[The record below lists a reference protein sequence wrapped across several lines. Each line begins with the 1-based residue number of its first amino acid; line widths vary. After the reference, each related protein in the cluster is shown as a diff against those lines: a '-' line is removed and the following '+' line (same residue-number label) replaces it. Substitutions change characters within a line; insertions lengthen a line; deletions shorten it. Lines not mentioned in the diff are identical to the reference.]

1 MSTKPIYE
9 GQDFYV
15 PHFQLKI
22 RGRPQGQEVV
32 QDILSVS
39 YTDSIDDIDSFR
51 ITINNWDAQKRVFKY
66 SDDDLFDPGKEVEL
80 WMGYYGKE
88 RLRLMIRGEITNLQ
102 PGFPASGSPTLEV
115 SGLNLIHK
123 LRAGQVSFV
132 YEKKKDSQIAKTIGG
147 RLQVAVETNPQA
159 MGKEPIHEYLFQ
171 QNEYDVI
178 FLMQRAQHNGYDLF
192 VKEKEKGE
200 STLYFGPSDNVK
212 KVTYQLTY
220 GRSLVSFQPTLSTAN
235 QVNEVTVRGWSMKEK
250 KPIEYTAKRSSID
263 IKGVGSKG
271 GQAKINKSFVK
282 RREVMACK
290 PLESEAEAKQ
300 LATETLERIAKDMIK
315 GSGSTVGLPDLR
327 AGNVIE
333 IDGLGRRFS
342 GRYFVTQTNHT
353 IDDSGYKTSFQ
364 CRREET

>member
-1 MSTKPIYE
+1 MSAHPIYE

-39 YTDSIDDIDSFR
+39 YTDSIDEIDSFQ
-51 ITINNWDAQKRVFKY
+51 ITISNWDPQKRVFQY

-80 WMGYYGKE
+80 WMGYYGKD

-102 PGFPASGSPTLEV
+102 PSFPSGGGPTLSI

-123 LRAGQVSFV
+123 LRTEQQSFV
-132 YEKKKDSQIAKTIGG
+132 YEKKKDSQIAKTIAG
-147 RLQVAVETNPQA
+147 RLGLDIETNAQA
-159 MGKEPIHEYLFQ
+159 MGKEPIQQYLFQ
-171 QNEYDVI
+171 NNEYDVT
-178 FLMQRAQHNGYDLF
+178 FLTKRAQHNGYDLF
-192 VKEKEKGE
+192 VKEKEKGK
-200 STLYFGPSDNVK
+200 SALYFGPSDNVK

-220 GRSLVSFQPTLSTAN
+220 GRSLTEFRPTLSTAQ

-250 KPIEYTAKRSSID
+250 KPITYTAKRSSID
-263 IKGVGSKG
+263 IKGVGNQG
-271 GQAKINKSFVK
+271 GQGKINKSFAK
-282 RREVMACK
+282 RREIIAEK

-300 LATETLERIAKDMIK
+300 LATETLENIAKEMIK

-327 AGNVIE
+327 AGSVVM

-342 GRYFVTQTNHT
+342 GRYFITQTTHT